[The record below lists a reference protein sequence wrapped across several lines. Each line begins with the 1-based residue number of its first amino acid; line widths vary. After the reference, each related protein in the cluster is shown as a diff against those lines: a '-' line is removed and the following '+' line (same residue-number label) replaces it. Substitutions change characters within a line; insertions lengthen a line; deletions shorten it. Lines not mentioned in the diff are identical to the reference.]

1 MNHSKCMYRY
11 KGKHTVLE
19 CLKFDSIKLSDLK
32 SIYNENTPLHFLR
45 SWLLQLNLFVNVD
58 ADKKLSE
65 DQMIQLSG
73 FMYKEIYLLNMAE
86 LTLLFE
92 RIKTGFYFPF
102 YNRIDATQIM
112 SACRMFRKERSKH
125 LIEIEQERE
134 WIEHLK
140 NLEIKVKNESKVIKL
155 SLLSKRKKR
164 LRKTKP

>member
-1 MNHSKCMYRY
+1 
-11 KGKHTVLE
+11 
-19 CLKFDSIKLSDLK
+19 
-32 SIYNENTPLHFLR
+32 
-45 SWLLQLNLFVNVD
+45 
-58 ADKKLSE
+58 
-65 DQMIQLSG
+65 
-73 FMYKEIYLLNMAE
+73 LLNMAE

>member
-1 MNHSKCMYRY
+1 M
-11 KGKHTVLE
+11 
-19 CLKFDSIKLSDLK
+19 
-32 SIYNENTPLHFLR
+32 
-45 SWLLQLNLFVNVD
+45 
-58 ADKKLSE
+58 KKV
-65 DQMIQLSG
+65 
-73 FMYKEIYLLNMAE
+73 IYLFNQVNGMAYNH
-86 LTLLFE
+86 TQIGYPMIFVLFIVTVFYGFIF
-92 RIKTGFYFPF
+92 IKTGFYFPF